1 MPTKDA
7 YYFSHDSNARNDLKM
22 IKLRRIMGFEGY
34 GIFWCIIEILRE
46 TKDYKLSLDSL
57 DDISFD
63 LSISIDK
70 INSVINDFGLF
81 IIEDGYFY
89 SNRLKQSMSEYKAL
103 KEKLSQAGK
112 KSASNRYKSDKRKGG
127 HIL

>member
-103 KEKLSQAGK
+103 KETLS
-112 KSASNRYKSDKRKGG
+112 
-127 HIL
+127 